1 MSGESRQ
8 PRFDHPHFDRIMRIT
23 RPLTPLH
30 ETHTHLSTFASIAD
44 LFRGQHADRRTRP
57 RLRELCDEVLASFR
71 AATDRDLFSEEDR
84 RAARVYLPTVSHRV
98 SRG

>member
-1 MSGESRQ
+1 
-8 PRFDHPHFDRIMRIT
+8 MRIT

-30 ETHTHLSTFASIAD
+30 ASATRLSALTSIRD
-44 LFRGQHADRRTRP
+44 LLCGAGSVGSDRRTRP

-71 AATDRDLFSEEDR
+71 VASDRDLFSEEDR